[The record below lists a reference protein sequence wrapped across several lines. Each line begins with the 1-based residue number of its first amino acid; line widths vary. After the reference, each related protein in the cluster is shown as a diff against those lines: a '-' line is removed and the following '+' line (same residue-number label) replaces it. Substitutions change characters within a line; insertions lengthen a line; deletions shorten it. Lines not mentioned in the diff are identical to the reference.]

1 VVEGDNAPSEVEA
14 HISPDNLIDVKARNV
29 KKLRLLLRPE
39 LFHSAAPTRVRLNG
53 KDQPPLELKRDCQL
67 FLRSA
72 DAYAT
77 LSRLHRRSCP
87 RRPRY
92 AIKKPA
98 TPLGQR
104 ADFLICGSITR

>member
-77 LSRLHRRSCP
+77 PFSPTPTKLSS
-87 RRPRY
+87 
-92 AIKKPA
+92 
-98 TPLGQR
+98 TSPLR
-104 ADFLICGSITR
+104 H